1 MVEENLS
8 HEFTLKN
15 IDETKICFLEKNKA
29 K

>member
-15 IDETKICFLEKNKA
+15 IDKTKICFLEKNKA